1 MRSGRPSIFWEKI
14 RLIMTDCDA
23 FDLVLI
29 KLNSICKEVARAD
42 YSRIEELFELTK
54 ENQSHPLLEE
64 LAESFGMMVVQVEA
78 REFYLKKTIEKLEL
92 QKALLGEHR
101 SKKDELRKNNL
112 KLRRLADL
120 DGLTGIAN
128 RSRFDQYMENLW
140 LRLKNT
146 GEAVSLIFC
155 DVDYFK
161 SYNDNH
167 GHQAG
172 DLCLK
177 RVAGVLDDSV
187 KGGMDFVARYGGEEF
202 VVVMPGKSAVD
213 AIRTAENI
221 RLRLQELNIEHID
234 SLVANAVTLSM
245 GIATILPWEHNLPET
260 LVAAA
265 DKALYRAKAEGRD
278 RISME
283 KPFFP
288 DKKL

>member
-1 MRSGRPSIFWEKI
+1 M
-14 RLIMTDCDA
+14 DD
-23 FDLVLI
+23 
-29 KLNSICKEVARAD
+29 
-42 YSRIEELFELTK
+42 
-54 ENQSHPLLEE
+54 
-64 LAESFGMMVVQVEA
+64 
-78 REFYLKKTIEKLEL
+78 
-92 QKALLGEHR
+92 
-101 SKKDELRKNNL
+101 
-112 KLRRLADL
+112 
-120 DGLTGIAN
+120 
-128 RSRFDQYMENLW
+128 LW

-146 GEAVSLIFC
+146 GEPVSLIFC

-177 RVAGVLDDSV
+177 RVARVLDDSV
-187 KGGMDFVARYGGEEF
+187 KGSMDFVARYGGEEF
-202 VVVMPGKSAVD
+202 VVVMPGQSAVD

-221 RLRLQELNIEHID
+221 RLRLQELNIEHLD
-234 SLVANAVTLSM
+234 SLVANIVTLSM

>member
-1 MRSGRPSIFWEKI
+1 MSH
-14 RLIMTDCDA
+14 CDA

-78 REFYLKKTIEKLEL
+78 REFYLKKTIEKLEI
-92 QKALLGEHR
+92 QKAMLGEHK

-161 SYNDNH
+161 RYNDNH